1 MNAYIERVRQSER
14 ITVNLGGTAGILFLS
29 YDRTGIFY
37 FERLQRCLYCQ
48 NDGVSDFI
56 IYYKLNC

>member
-37 FERLQRCLYCQ
+37 F
-48 NDGVSDFI
+48 GVRNVYTF
-56 IYYKLNC
+56 KTMA